1 MTRHESRCTAVC
13 LLFEYSFGTDRDE
26 ILENAVNERG
36 DTVSTLARS
45 IYNGVLDNLEAVDG
59 ILAEAVENRTLN
71 RIPRLLLAVL
81 RDAVYELKLAPEPV
95 PVQIIAN
102 EAVEICREYG
112 EHDMTGFVHGI
123 IAKVANG

>member
-13 LLFEYSFGTDRDE
+13 LLFEYSFGTDRNE
-26 ILENAVNERG
+26 ILENAVSERG
-36 DTVSTLARS
+36 DQISSLARG
-45 IYNGVLDNLEAVDG
+45 IYNGVIDNLEAVDG
-59 ILAEAVENRTLN
+59 IISSAVENRALN

-81 RDAVYELKLAPEPV
+81 RDAVYEMKIAPEPV
-95 PVQIIAN
+95 PVEIIAS

-112 EHDMTGFVHGI
+112 EHDMTGFVNGI

>member
-13 LLFEYSFGTDRDE
+13 LIFEYSFGGDRDE
-26 ILENAVNERG
+26 ILENAVSERG
-36 DTVSTLARS
+36 DQISSLAKG
-45 IYNGVLDNLEAVDG
+45 IYNGVIDNLEAVDG
-59 ILAEAVENRTLN
+59 IISAAVENRALN

-81 RDAVYELKLAPEPV
+81 RDAVYEMKISPEPV
-95 PVQIIAN
+95 PVEIIAS
-102 EAVEICREYG
+102 EAIEICREYG